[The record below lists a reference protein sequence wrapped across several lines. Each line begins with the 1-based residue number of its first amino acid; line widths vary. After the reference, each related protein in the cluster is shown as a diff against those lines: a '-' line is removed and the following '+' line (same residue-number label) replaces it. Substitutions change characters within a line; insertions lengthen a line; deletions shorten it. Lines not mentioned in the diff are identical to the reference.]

1 MRMINKID
9 KITIILSV
17 FNGGEYLKF
26 AIESI
31 LKQTFSSFEF
41 IIINNA
47 STDDT
52 KNTIKKYELLD
63 KRIRV
68 INLLNKLTY
77 AEGRSKGIEH
87 CETEWFALMDAD
99 DISFKKRIES
109 QVKFI
114 NSSNINNLGAIGT
127 WGEYINKEG
136 RVLGHIKSGPTKIK
150 LFNKMYKNN
159 EAIVIVDP
167 SSLINK
173 KAFLKC
179 GGYRK
184 EMNPACDLDLWYRL
198 SENGYSIMV
207 IPEILFKYRVHSGSN
222 SVKKTM
228 LQRKITHFVNYNMRL
243 RRQNK
248 LEITREE
255 YFEKVWSNIFYKFPR
270 VYNDYVM
277 TFYKKAALNYSEYKY
292 LNFIIFAFLT
302 FLLNPNY
309 LLKKILIQNIFF
321 KKKIT
326 N

>member
-114 NSSNINNLGAIGT
+114 NSSNINNLGAIG
-127 WGEYINKEG
+127 
-136 RVLGHIKSGPTKIK
+136 
-150 LFNKMYKNN
+150 
-159 EAIVIVDP
+159 
-167 SSLINK
+167 
-173 KAFLKC
+173 
-179 GGYRK
+179 
-184 EMNPACDLDLWYRL
+184 
-198 SENGYSIMV
+198 
-207 IPEILFKYRVHSGSN
+207 
-222 SVKKTM
+222 
-228 LQRKITHFVNYNMRL
+228 NM
-243 RRQNK
+243 
-248 LEITREE
+248 
-255 YFEKVWSNIFYKFPR
+255 
-270 VYNDYVM
+270 
-277 TFYKKAALNYSEYKY
+277 
-292 LNFIIFAFLT
+292 NFI
-302 FLLNPNY
+302 
-309 LLKKILIQNIFF
+309 LI
-321 KKKIT
+321 
-326 N
+326 

>member
-1 MRMINKID
+1 MKMINKID
-9 KITIILSV
+9 KVTIILSV

-31 LKQTFSSFEF
+31 LKQSFSSFEF

-52 KNTIKKYELLD
+52 KNTIKKYELID

-77 AEGRSKGIEH
+77 AEGRAKGIDH

-99 DISFKKRIES
+99 DISFTKRIES

-114 NSSNINNLGAIGT
+114 NSSNITNLGAIGT

-136 RVLGHIKSGPTKIK
+136 RVLGNIKSGPTTIQI
-150 LFNKMYKNN
+150 FNKMYKNN

-184 EMNPACDLDLWYRL
+184 EMNPTCDLDLW
-198 SENGYSIMV
+198 
-207 IPEILFKYRVHSGSN
+207 
-222 SVKKTM
+222 
-228 LQRKITHFVNYNMRL
+228 
-243 RRQNK
+243 
-248 LEITREE
+248 
-255 YFEKVWSNIFYKFPR
+255 
-270 VYNDYVM
+270 
-277 TFYKKAALNYSEYKY
+277 
-292 LNFIIFAFLT
+292 
-302 FLLNPNY
+302 
-309 LLKKILIQNIFF
+309 
-321 KKKIT
+321 
-326 N
+326 